1 MVKEMKKSNDNLQI
15 RLVRVETAQKKTLE
29 DQCMAVE
36 GVSIDRFVRELFQN
50 RDGRFSGIFLDDAQ
64 GGVISNPL

>member
-1 MVKEMKKSNDNLQI
+1 MQGAKDNLQI
-15 RLVRVETAQKKTLE
+15 KLVRVEAAQKKTLE
-29 DQCMAVE
+29 DQCMAIE

-50 RDGRFSGIFLDDAQ
+50 RDGRFSGIFFDDAQ